1 VSAGPVA
8 TASPEGAR
16 VPAAQ
21 SVRVTHQT
29 RVQRVRD
36 ARNVLEGFR
45 VREAPRQQEVK
56 RLQDSEEE
64 RCAITIIQRD
74 FFQGLEVQRVQE
86 AIGRREAQRVYDEKL
101 AENEQRVHD
110 RKRVHEAAHARFTAA
125 IDAFSRQHKRA
136 RTPESVV
143 GEVVEEQVVGEVVEE
158 QVVGEVVEVEVEVV
172 GEVVEVQV
180 VGEVVEEQVVG
191 EVVEVEVVGEV
202 VEEQVVGEV
211 VEEQVIEEGL
221 INEYS
226 LSLFDLV
233 GIVDRGG
240 VVQQDITLGIVEIQH
255 QLEVPLA
262 PPVPTG
268 EALLQAAEKAVREAT
283 AHADSIRHNIF
294 LQARETTRQQLVL
307 SHDERVRDECRR
319 VDEAVLIAPVEYIL
333 LNLNGKRHDMHRS
346 FASAFRVVVGECNIT
361 VQNLPNESTF
371 SKEMRGDTWRHRW
384 GGKVVP
390 WGPVLNNENTS
401 VPGFDV
407 HGNCKFSSLDPGLQ
421 DDVYILPHFRE
432 EISHHMERHS
442 VTHHEGGG
450 YFDGCHSGLVLG
462 WNLYLDESVEVTL
475 KFLSLIKKL
484 NRREFATISG

>member
-1 VSAGPVA
+1 
-8 TASPEGAR
+8 

-21 SVRVTHQT
+21 SVSVTHQT

-45 VREAPRQQEVK
+45 VREAQRQQEVK

-86 AIGRREAQRVYDEKL
+86 AIGRIEAQRVYDEKL

-143 GEVVEEQVVGEVVEE
+143 GEVVEEQVVGEVVE
-158 QVVGEVVEVEVEVV
+158 VE
-172 GEVVEVQV
+172 V